1 MRVRFERIGN
11 GVGRGECHVTRLSF
25 GAWVADLAGHV
36 SDSARFAAVRY
47 GDRGWAWVD
56 SPLGGER

>member
-1 MRVRFERIGN
+1 MHVTLRFEGSA
-11 GVGRGECHVTRLSF
+11 TAL
-25 GAWVADLAGHV
+25 GAGSVMSRVCAWLADLAGHV